1 SSPPAISGLGSSAGF
16 DMELQDHAGAGHDA
30 LMAARDQLIELAGS
44 LFRAR
49 LQREAATYQHE
60 KQGYKE
66 DSQNGC

>member
-1 SSPPAISGLGSSAGF
+1 MCPTPRI
-16 DMELQDHAGAGHDA
+16 
-30 LMAARDQLIELAGS
+30 RLAGI